1 MLTKITRKDCLKK
14 FPAIPHTSLNRNKI
28 YYPQTVKN
36 YTLTV
41 DAKSIRSYVN
51 NFSKESGSLFQLLGF
66 ESLIFLGDNGLPWLK
81 QDHDY
86 APVKNA
92 LTYLQ
97 QNKVTKSFN
106 GGLLVNREELLEF
119 IKQIFWLI
127 RCCAALPYFHFTD
140 ENQNVVGN
148 ICQYGNLH
156 LDTLNRTIDKKFN
169 ASIKSVAFIRIPAMS
184 CTNKFGKTS
193 AIRNRRTIV

>member
-14 FPAIPHTSLNRNKI
+14 FPAIPHTSLNRNKV
-28 YYPQTVKN
+28 YYPQTVKS

-41 DAKSIRSYVN
+41 DAKSIRGYVN
-51 NFSKESGSLFQLLGF
+51 NFSKESVSLFQILGF
-66 ESLIFLGDNGLPWLK
+66 GSLIFLGDNGLPWLN
-81 QDHDY
+81 QDHEY
-86 APVKNA
+86 PPVKNA

-97 QNKVTKSFN
+97 QNKVTKNFN
-106 GGLLVNREELLEF
+106 GSLLVNRADLPEF

-140 ENQNVVGN
+140 ENQNIVGN

-156 LDTLNRTIDKKFN
+156 FDTLNKPIDKRFN
-169 ASIKSVAFIRIPAMS
+169 TAIRSVAFIQIPAMS
-184 CTNKFGKTS
+184 CTNKFGNTG
-193 AIRNRRTIV
+193 AIRLRRTIV